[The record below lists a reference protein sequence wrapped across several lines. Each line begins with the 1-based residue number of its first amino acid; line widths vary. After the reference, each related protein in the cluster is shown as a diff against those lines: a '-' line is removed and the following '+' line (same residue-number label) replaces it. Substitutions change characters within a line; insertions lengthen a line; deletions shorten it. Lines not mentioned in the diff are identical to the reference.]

1 MMRVLLLIGF
11 LTASLFA
18 ANGELSLYILKDG
31 KPLPEQTVLIY
42 KLPEAQPNEFQAVST
57 LPKAAEF
64 LTDKEGYLTSALPQG
79 KYQLQVVAK
88 EEGIAQAFVKKNFII
103 APAKQTQ
110 IILAL
115 KNDNTLAFADTE
127 APEELKEAVVEDT
140 KKLVNGTVALTLLSS
155 EDDTPVSGAR
165 IFVPGL
171 KIDAVTND
179 KGQVVF
185 DVPEGNRTL
194 SIIHTAFSSQNVK
207 VDVLPNEMTMK
218 TIELSPASMEL
229 EEFVVLAPHV
239 EGSIAAMIA
248 EEKNSESIANIVG
261 SEQMRQQGDSN
272 AASAL
277 KRIAGIT
284 VIGGKD
290 IYVRGLGDRYS
301 STELNGMALP
311 SPNPIKR
318 TVPLDMFPAGVI
330 GSLQVQKTFT
340 PDITGAFGGGYV
352 NVRTKKSAPEDYAQ
366 LKVGAKMHSSY
377 GDEVTTYQGSGS
389 DWTGYDNSYRPFPQW
404 FTNEMLPVV
413 GEAPPTLT
421 QSDAEMQKL
430 YQGRNIDPQKTNV
443 PLGKEIAVEFAQ
455 NFEFGD
461 EHELSIL
468 ANYGYKT
475 ESKLVKYTSYDYL
488 ISSSGEIYPTPDN
501 TVENNLYR
509 TNIQHGGIVN
519 AAYTLHNFDM
529 RYTLLYVLNTLDQT
543 RDVNGTFGEN
553 NSKEHQYYFEWQ
565 ERELFINQLTG
576 GLDYDIGLENRFD
589 FGAEIAS
596 ASEYAPND
604 VYYNYKKYFANGP
617 YVFERP
623 DSQLTYNHRTTDD
636 KLYNLFV
643 KNQTMLPILSEDDY
657 IEVGAVTESKK
668 REGRRVEITMQSKLR
683 DDTITSGPISDTINY
698 GDGSDLSN
706 DLTSRPKDQYD
717 AKLNRNAVYLKGLIK
732 PWDNVDITYGG
743 RYVDLEQSV
752 DQYKTEQN
760 VVAIENY
767 ALKFNKFLPSV
778 GLRYALTEDHQFRL
792 AYSETFIYP
801 DFREFVNAE
810 FIHPVFLAK
819 VSGNPDLVETDIQNF
834 DFRYDWYFSETDNVS
849 LSLFYKYMKNPI
861 EDTQEFTTG
870 TLPRFSFDNSESAD
884 LSGVE
889 FSFYTHLDYLHDA
902 LENFIISGNY
912 TYIDSKVQLTEAQKE
927 KFVTQDRGLQGLS
940 PQVINLSFT
949 YDLMDVR
956 SINLSFN
963 KMDKRL
969 MRVALKN
976 GDVILGL
983 DDYEIPPNLLDFT
996 WIERFRSD
1004 WLDTDMAATLK
1015 VRNILD
1021 DKTKWE
1027 QGGKT
1032 TLEYKTGREYS
1043 LSVSAKF

>member
-1 MMRVLLLIGF
+1 MMRVLLLLGL
-11 LTASLFA
+11 LTYSLFA
-18 ANGELSLYILKDG
+18 ANGELSLYILKNG

-42 KLPEAQPNEFQAVST
+42 KLPEAQPNEFQAVET
-57 LPKAAEF
+57 MPKAAEF
-64 LTDKEGYLTSALPQG
+64 LTDKQGYLSSALPAG

-88 EEGIAQAFVKKNFII
+88 EDGIAQAFVKKNFVIVSD
-103 APAKQTQ
+103 KQTQ

-115 KNDNTLAFADTE
+115 KGDNTLAFADTE
-127 APEELKEAVVEDT
+127 APEELQQSVAEET
-140 KKLVNGTVALTLLSS
+140 KKLINGSVALTLLSS
-155 EDDTPVSGAR
+155 EDDTPVAGAR

-171 KIDAVTND
+171 KVDAVTD
-179 KGQVVF
+179 AKGQVVI
-185 DVPEGNRTL
+185 DLPEGNRTL
-194 SIIHTAFSSQNVK
+194 SIIHTSYSSQNVK
-207 VDVLPNEMTMK
+207 VNVLPNEMTMK

-261 SEQMRQQGDSN
+261 SEQMSKQGDSN

-301 STELNGMALP
+301 STELNGMPLP

-352 NVRTKKSAPEDYAQ
+352 NVRTKKSAPEDYVQ
-366 LKVGAKMHSSY
+366 MKVGAKMHSSY
-377 GDEVTTYQGSGS
+377 GEDVTTYQGSSS
-389 DWTGYDNSYRPFPQW
+389 DWTGYDHSYRPFPQS
-404 FTNEMLPVV
+404 FTDQMLPVV
-413 GEAPPTLT
+413 GQTPPTLT

-430 YQGRNIDPQKTNV
+430 YQLRNIDPQSTTV
-443 PLGKEIAVEFAQ
+443 PLGKDIGIEVAKNI
-455 NFEFGD
+455 EFGD

-475 ESKLVKYTSYDYL
+475 ESELVKYTSYDYI

-501 TVENNLYR
+501 TITNNLYR
-509 TNIQHGGIVN
+509 TNIQHGGMIN
-519 AAYTLHNFDM
+519 AAYALHNFDM

-553 NSKEHQYYFEWQ
+553 NSEEHQYYFEWQ

-576 GLDYDIGLENRFD
+576 GFDYDIGLVNRFD
-589 FGAEIAS
+589 FGGEVAS

-604 VYYNYKKYFANGP
+604 VDYNYKKYFANGP
-617 YVFERP
+617 YVFENP
-623 DSQLTYNHRTTDD
+623 DSKLTYNHRTTND
-636 KLYNLFV
+636 KLYNLFI
-643 KNQTMLPILSEDDY
+643 KNQTIIPMLSDEDY
-657 IEVGAVTESKK
+657 IEIGGVTESKK

-683 DDTITSGPISDTINY
+683 DDSITSGPISDTINY
-698 GDGSDLSN
+698 GDGSDLNN
-706 DLTSRPKDQYD
+706 DLTSRPKDQYNASLD
-717 AKLNRNAVYLKGLIK
+717 RNAVYFKGLLK
-732 PWDNVDITYGG
+732 PSESVDITYGA
-743 RYVDLEQSV
+743 RYVNLVQSV
-752 DQYKTEQN
+752 DQFATEQN
-760 VVAIENY
+760 VVQIENY
-767 ALKFNKFLPSV
+767 ALKFNKILPSIGVRV
-778 GLRYALTEDHQFRL
+778 GVTEDDQLRF
-792 AYSETFIYP
+792 AYSQTFIYP

-819 VSGNPDLVETDIQNF
+819 VSGNPDLVETDIQSF
-834 DFRYDWYFSETDNVS
+834 DFRYDHYFNTTDNVS
-849 LSLFYKYMKNPI
+849 ASLFYKYMKNPI

-884 LSGVE
+884 LAGVE
-889 FSFYTHLDYLHDA
+889 LGWYNHLDFIHDA
-902 LENFIISGNY
+902 LEDVIVSGNY
-912 TYIDSKVQLTEAQKE
+912 TYIYSKVNFTEAQKK
-927 KFVTQDRGLQGLS
+927 KFVTQSRGLQGLS
-940 PQVINLSFT
+940 PQVFNLSFT
-949 YDLMDVR
+949 YDKLDVR
-956 SINLSFN
+956 SVNMSFN
-963 KMDKRL
+963 WMDKRL

-983 DDYEIPPNLLDFT
+983 DDYEIPPMLLDFT
-996 WIERFRSD
+996 WIEKFRSD
-1004 WLDTDMAATLK
+1004 WLGSDMAATFK

-1021 DKTKWE
+1021 DETKWE

-1032 TLEYKTGREYS
+1032 TLEYKTGREFS
-1043 LSVSAKF
+1043 LSFSAKF